1 MFEAFL
7 SQIQVYVMR
16 FDFKQTMCLIVKLK
30 CNIIKSKIK
39 VKQNKKEV

>member
-16 FDFKQTMCLIVKLK
+16 FDFKQTMCA
-30 CNIIKSKIK
+30 
-39 VKQNKKEV
+39 